1 MWKKKQKHYKSAVKK
16 RYRGSEQKEG
26 EGQNLL

>member
-1 MWKKKQKHYKSAVKK
+1 MWKKNHYKSAVKK
-16 RYRGSEQKEG
+16 RYRCSEQKEEG